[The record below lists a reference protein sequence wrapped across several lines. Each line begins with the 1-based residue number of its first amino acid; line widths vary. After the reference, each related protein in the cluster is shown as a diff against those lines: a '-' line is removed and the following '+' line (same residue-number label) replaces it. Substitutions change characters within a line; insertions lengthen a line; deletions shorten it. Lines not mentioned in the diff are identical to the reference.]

1 MTWSQALGGGV
12 KTSNNQLI
20 VGGSGRIEVGK
31 EAWGR
36 GKAYGARVIKLS
48 PRDTLPITVT
58 AV

>member
-1 MTWSQALGGGV
+1 MVTGIGGGV

-36 GKAYGARVIKLS
+36 GKAYGGTYLLCSGHQIE
-48 PRDTLPITVT
+48 PP
-58 AV
+58 